1 MAFLCEFRPPQFAAH
16 SMRRKR
22 SAPSPL
28 PPSRLSIPT
37 SSILFLLLIFLQI
50 ANCSSCDVSLPPFN
64 EFRFIHPSSTLPHFD
79 HASSDQNYAY
89 PDQNHASTD
98 QNSQNAEINRNV
110 AQENADKSSAGA
122 NVARENH
129 DKSDGARRL
138 HNDADRLDTGAVR
151 SKTDAGN
158 SKTGAINDVI
168 IGGVFDVHEE
178 TSSREFLCRGNVN
191 PQNIQ
196 RLEAFLWAVSTIK
209 SR

>member
-1 MAFLCEFRPPQFAAH
+1 M
-16 SMRRKR
+16 
-22 SAPSPL
+22 
-28 PPSRLSIPT
+28 
-37 SSILFLLLIFLQI
+37 
-50 ANCSSCDVSLPPFN
+50 
-64 EFRFIHPSSTLPHFD
+64 
-79 HASSDQNYAY
+79 
-89 PDQNHASTD
+89 
-98 QNSQNAEINRNV
+98 